1 VIEILT
7 ASSPSDPSCKRLLS
21 DLDAYLMA
29 LYPPEHIRILSV
41 AELLRREVT
50 FVAAHDRG
58 AVIGCGAL
66 VRREGEI
73 KRMYVEP
80 GSRGRRIAETILR
93 SLEELGAS
101 EGLGVLRLETGV
113 LQPEALRLYERAG
126 YRRVGPFGDYAANG
140 TSIFMEKRIA

>member
-1 VIEILT
+1 MIEILT
-7 ASSPSDPSCKRLLS
+7 ASPSDPSCKRLLS

-29 LYPPEHIRILSV
+29 LYPPEHIHILSV
-41 AELLRREVT
+41 GELLRPGVT
-50 FVAAHDRG
+50 FVAARDRG